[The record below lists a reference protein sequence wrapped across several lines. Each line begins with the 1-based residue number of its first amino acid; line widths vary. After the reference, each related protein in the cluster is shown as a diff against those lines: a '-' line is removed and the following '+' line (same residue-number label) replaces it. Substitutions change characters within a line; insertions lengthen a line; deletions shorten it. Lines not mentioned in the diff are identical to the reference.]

1 MVSFEDDKAIDASQR
16 CLIDGLSYM
25 LNFLGNIGLM
35 HALSSFV
42 INHRSFFFCFIS
54 VCVSLTIITMFNY
67 QLLTVFC

>member
-35 HALSSFV
+35 HALSS
-42 INHRSFFFCFIS
+42 IRN
-54 VCVSLTIITMFNY
+54 
-67 QLLTVFC
+67 